1 MQIALSQRSCAR
13 ARRALS
19 LVLDYE
25 ADVAEIE
32 AFAAHLGR
40 CAACRRYTA
49 EVSSFTRHLRRA
61 GGSADV
67 SGHNQE
73 GS

>member
-1 MQIALSQRSCAR
+1 MIASLLVRSCTT
-13 ARRALS
+13 ARRTLS

-67 SGHNQE
+67 SRHNQE